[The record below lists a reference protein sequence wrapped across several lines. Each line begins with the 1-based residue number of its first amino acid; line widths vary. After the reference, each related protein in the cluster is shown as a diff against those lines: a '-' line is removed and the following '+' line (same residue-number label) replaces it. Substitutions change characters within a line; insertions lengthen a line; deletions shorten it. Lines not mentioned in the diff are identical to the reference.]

1 MVTTQIRDM
10 RSKLLDL
17 ETSTDKLLAMF
28 GEKLETIQIKVDR
41 MEEGHVLREYTDEQA
56 KIMKDDIMKNLRAA
70 KKDYN

>member
-17 ETSTDKLLAMF
+17 ETSTDKILARF
-28 GEKLETIQIKVDR
+28 GENLETISIKVDR

-56 KIMKDDIMKNLRAA
+56 KIMKEEIMKNLRAA